1 MEDIVNNPITTRVAR
16 LVVVIATTALVAGG
30 CALAGSDESDGPIK
44 IGAVL
49 SLSGPA
55 APFGVPERDAAQAY
69 IDEVNEDGG
78 VDGREVELIVK
89 DDKTNPTEAAQVA
102 QDLVDQGVVAI
113 IGSTTGSATQAMTAA
128 TAPAEVPVVG
138 LNTTV
143 GI

>member
-1 MEDIVNNPITTRVAR
+1 
-16 LVVVIATTALVAGG
+16 
-30 CALAGSDESDGPIK
+30 
-44 IGAVL
+44 
-49 SLSGPA
+49 A
-55 APFGVPERDAAQAY
+55 APFGVPQRDAAQAY

-89 DDKTNPTEAAQVA
+89 ADKTNPTEAAQVA

-113 IGSTTGSATQAMTAA
+113 IGSATGSATQAMTAA

-143 GI
+143 GITGDWVFLFSMGDE